1 MRKIRG
7 RGRPERLGAR
17 MRPDYHEHDD
27 EAMTDRERVVPR
39 AARETS
45 DQARSRTEAPAT
57 DAELVAGEVIAFR
70 GLFADVLAGGEV
82 VRCTL
87 RGRLE
92 TADTEDRVLLAVG
105 DRVEFEPTEAG
116 AGVIVRMLPRGN
128 VLLRA
133 APGTRQAAGGRS
145 RHPRFRHVI
154 AANVDRILLITS
166 FAEPAFRPG
175 IVDRFLVAA
184 SSQEIPASLV
194 INKVDLAEGDKAR
207 AELDEYASL
216 YRGLGVPVMLTSAAE
231 GMGLDEFASA
241 LREARTALVG
251 HSGVGKTTLLN
262 AIDAGLKLPVRPVNR
277 KTGKGTHS
285 TSVARLLRLLTEADG
300 TGGIEVIDT
309 PGVRELDIIDLGPSN
324 LEAHFAE
331 FVELMERCE
340 MDNCSHREEP
350 GCAVKAAVDA
360 GAVHPKRYESY
371 LALFEAL
378 LRTERPYAPGKQKT
392 KEVVEDLSE
401 PQDED

>member
-1 MRKIRG
+1 VRKIRG

-17 MRPDYHEHDD
+17 MRVDFQEHDD
-27 EAMTDRERVVPR
+27 ESITGGERVVPR

-45 DQARSRTEAPAT
+45 DQARSRTEAP
-57 DAELVAGEVIAFR
+57 DSSAELIAGEVIAFR
-70 GLFADVLAGGEV
+70 GLFADVLAGGKV
-82 VRCTL
+82 VRCSL

-154 AANVDRILLITS
+154 AANIERVLLITS
-166 FAEPAFRPG
+166 VSQPRFRPG

-194 INKVDLAEGDKAR
+194 INKIDLAGDEKAR
-207 AELDEYASL
+207 AELEEYSSL
-216 YRGLGVPVMLTSAAE
+216 YARLGVPVILTSAAE
-231 GMGLDEFASA
+231 RKGLDEFASA
-241 LREARTALVG
+241 LREARTVLVG
-251 HSGVGKTTLLN
+251 HSGVGKTSLLN
-262 AIDAGLKLPVRPVNR
+262 AMDPGLELPARPVNR
-277 KTGKGTHS
+277 KTGRGTHT
-285 TSVARLLRLLTEADG
+285 TSVARLLRLS
-300 TGGIEVIDT
+300 GGIEVIDT
-309 PGVRELDIIDLGPSN
+309 PGVRELDIIGLGPSN
-324 LEAHFAE
+324 LEAHMPEFA
-331 FVELMERCE
+331 ELMERCE

-350 GCAVKAAVDA
+350 GCAVKAGVEA
-360 GAVHPKRYESY
+360 GEVHPKRYESY
-371 LALFEAL
+371 LTLFEAL
-378 LRTERPYAPGKQKT
+378 LRTERPYARPKQKE
-392 KEVVEDLSE
+392 KDGGADYREED
-401 PQDED
+401 DV

>member
-17 MRPDYHEHDD
+17 IRPDYHEQDD
-27 EAMTDRERVVPR
+27 EAITDRERVVPR
-39 AARETS
+39 AARERS
-45 DQARSRTEAPAT
+45 DQARSREEAPAREV
-57 DAELVAGEVIAFR
+57 DLVAGEVVAFR

-105 DRVEFEPTEAG
+105 DRVEFESTGERE
-116 AGVIVRMLPRGN
+116 GVIERMLPRRN

-133 APGTRQAAGGRS
+133 APGTRQTAGGRS

-166 FAEPAFRPG
+166 VAEPRFRPG

-184 SSQEIPASLV
+184 SSQELPASLV
-194 INKVDLAEGDKAR
+194 VNKVDLAGEAKAR
-207 AELDEYASL
+207 AELDEYTAL
-216 YRGLGVPVMLTSAAE
+216 YAQLGVRVILTSAVTGTGLAE
-231 GMGLDEFASA
+231 FEAT
-241 LREARTALVG
+241 LRQERTVLVG

-262 AIDAGLKLPVRPVNR
+262 AIDPELKLPARPVNR
-277 KTGKGTHS
+277 KTGKGTHT
-285 TSVARLLRLLTEADG
+285 TSVARLLRLPSG
-300 TGGIEVIDT
+300 VEVIDT
-309 PGVRELDIIDLGPSN
+309 PGVRELDIIGLGPSN
-324 LEAHFAE
+324 LEAHMPE

-350 GCAVKAAVDA
+350 GCAVKAGVESGD
-360 GAVHPKRYESY
+360 VHPKRYESY

-378 LRTERPYAPGKQKT
+378 LRTERPYSRAKV
-392 KEVVEDLSE
+392 KENPAEQGE
-401 PQDED
+401 AAE